1 MQPARIDL
9 PVIPGTTYRDTMRLM
24 QPEFVYLPI
33 TAITPS
39 ESGVWLTVDHE
50 LAGDWPVWVR
60 GVTGMPDLNR
70 DPRAAL
76 PWRAKRIDA
85 GTLEI
90 NALSGAGLQPR
101 GGELVYKLPVD
112 LVGASVTMRF
122 TRGAQEL
129 LTLTLG
135 SGLES
140 PAPGTITRELTPAQT
155 ALLTGAWQYTLDVT
169 FSDGTVTRYY
179 EGGPQQ
185 GCRNGC

>member
-1 MQPARIDL
+1 MQPARQDL
-9 PVIPGTTYRDTMRLM
+9 PVVLGTTYRDTLRLM
-24 QPEFVYLPI
+24 QPEFVYLPVTSI
-33 TAITPS
+33 AAS
-39 ESGVWLTVDHE
+39 ASGVRLTVEHG
-50 LAGDWPVWVR
+50 LVGDWPVWVR
-60 GVTGMPDLNR
+60 GVIGMADLNR
-70 DPRAAL
+70 DPRTAL
-76 PWRAKRIDA
+76 PWRAKRLDA
-85 GTLEI
+85 DTLEI

-101 GGELVYKLPVD
+101 GGELVYKQPVD

-135 SGLES
+135 NGLAS
-140 PAPGTITRELTPAQT
+140 PVPGTITRELSPAQT